1 MVSEANGKTI
11 TFEDCAFNPE
21 REQLAQNLTEYLKL
35 QKDGYVLNVDGEWGS
50 GKTFF
55 LKAWQHKLSTSNLTC
70 FIDAWNIDYLNDP
83 LITIASKLLDTLH
96 NNPKRINPAKEK
108 LVFNRLYRV
117 ISVASHLSSSAISET
132 ISPIAGKTLE
142 AGTNLMDS
150 WLLSSGKSEYDLFR
164 KSEAALT
171 EFKKTLQNHINDI
184 LSQYDDDALL
194 YIFVDELDRCRPN
207 YAIELL
213 ESVKHLFC
221 LENTVFIVATNR
233 SEMEKSIQ
241 KVYGSDFR
249 SDNYLS
255 RFFDRS
261 ISIRSPSKSTY
272 LSRNSKFQ
280 EIITSVNEENYNRP
294 FINPESFFNAACE
307 CHNIELRE
315 IEKIIDQMT
324 LSLPR
329 IRDKQFSFYAFAYL
343 FILKEANRENLY
355 SLYPT
360 ISMKDL
366 SPNSSPPWTKYSSQE
381 IATPNDSFREGDI
394 KKISFRQI
402 IETEFK
408 WQDCLSIYDRSNIRD
423 ACYFFPL
430 EESGNYRSED
440 SAETTYNRKIRSVIA
455 DIIKQTEI
463 STISFQELFKI
474 VDASSVLQ

>member
-21 REQLAQNLTEYLKL
+21 REKLAQNLTEYLKL

-55 LKAWQHKLSTSNLTC
+55 LKAWQHKLSTDNLTC

-96 NNPKRINPAKEK
+96 NNPKRINPAREK

-117 ISVASHLSSSAISET
+117 ISAASHLSSSAISEA

-164 KSEAALT
+164 KSEAALS

-184 LSQYDDDALL
+184 LSQYDKEALL

-221 LENTVFIVATNR
+221 LKNTVFVVATNR

-241 KVYGSDFR
+241 KVYGTGFKSDG
-249 SDNYLS
+249 YLS

-261 ISIRSPSKSTY
+261 ISIRSPSKVSFLKNSMKLKIILEKIDNVCIKRDAISPY
-272 LSRNSKFQ
+272 DFLSSAFS
-280 EIITSVNEENYNRP
+280 E
-294 FINPESFFNAACE
+294 
-307 CHNIELRE
+307 HNLELRE
-315 IEKIIDQMT
+315 IEKILDQLT
-324 LSLPR
+324 LATSELKER
-329 IRDKQFSFYAFAYL
+329 IFSFYALTYL
-343 FILKEANRENLY
+343 FILKNSFHSEFHSLRPKYPEDITTLNEKPDESRFSNKIISAPKLTMKFNDTSY
-355 SLYPT
+355 SL
-360 ISMKDL
+360 KDML
-366 SPNSSPPWTKYSSQE
+366 N
-381 IATPNDSFREGDI
+381 A
-394 KKISFRQI
+394 
-402 IETEFK
+402 EFK
-408 WQDCLSIYDRSNIRD
+408 FQAALSVLSTNQGLSLWKYFKHNDAGRQQPAARHKEAITNI
-423 ACYFFPL
+423 
-430 EESGNYRSED
+430 GNELTRVTRRED
-440 SAETTYNRKIRSVIA
+440 SSSKVI
-455 DIIKQTEI
+455 DLT
-463 STISFQELFKI
+463 ELFDL
-474 VDASSVLQ
+474 VDASSALE